1 MALGAKSEDIETSL
15 RDDLA
20 ASLADIEARESAA
33 TPADDE
39 ASAPDAEAKVDAPDA
54 EAERSDGRDAHGRFT
69 AKTKDGE
76 EHDEE
81 KTAASPNTH
90 QEPQPDLTDTQLQ
103 PSDHQDRLAT
113 PPQSWRADEA
123 KEWASLT
130 PAAKN
135 AILRREESVRK
146 MVGTQDGERMFG
158 REIAD
163 VIRPH
168 KETLDGFGVSP
179 QFAIKVLLDND
190 KTMRSGAPEAKVALA
205 RRMMADYGVNPE
217 WLAQPDPNAT
227 TDPHVRNLQ
236 QQIAQLE
243 ARLNTPADQ
252 QQFAPL
258 PASENET
265 TIAQT
270 IEAFRTDPAHPHFET
285 VQPLMA
291 RLLETEA
298 ATDLTEAY
306 HMAVASRPDLRSTAA
321 APQRTSQ
328 DKTLA
333 ARRASASVTGSP
345 GPSGQAGATSL
356 RDELRDQLRA
366 GGWTV

>member
-1 MALGAKSEDIETSL
+1 MALGEKADFETSL

-20 ASLADIEARESAA
+20 ASLADIEAREAV
-33 TPADDE
+33 ADEPVEPVDE
-39 ASAPDAEAKVDAPDA
+39 ADVSDESPV
-54 EAERSDGRDAHGRFT
+54 ERDDGREANGRFK
-69 AKTKDGE
+69 AKESEDTQGE
-76 EHDEE
+76 PTHVQTEDQN
-81 KTAASPNTH
+81 AALSEQSPAAAPS
-90 QEPQPDLTDTQLQ
+90 PQPETAD
-103 PSDHQDRLAT
+103 A

-123 KEWASLT
+123 KEWASLS

-135 AILRREESVRK
+135 AIIRREESVAK
-146 MVGTQDGERMFG
+146 LVGTQDGERMFG
-158 REIAD
+158 REIAE

-190 KTMRSGAPEAKVALA
+190 KTMRSGSPQEKVALA
-205 RRMMADYGVNPE
+205 RRMMNDYGVDPQ
-217 WLAQPDPNAT
+217 WLAQPDPNMPS
-227 TDPHVRNLQ
+227 DPHVAALQ
-236 QQIAQLE
+236 HRIDQLQASLNRPAE
-243 ARLNTPADQ
+243 A

-258 PASENET
+258 PPSENEN

-270 IEAFRTDPAHPHFET
+270 IEAFRSDPAHPHFAV

-306 HMAVASRPDLRSTAA
+306 HMAVASRPDLRSTATA
-321 APQRTSQ
+321 PTPDPQRIQQ

-333 ARRASASVTGSP
+333 ARRASASVSGSLGATGSP
-345 GPSGQAGATSL
+345 QSTSL
-356 RDELRDQLRA
+356 REELREQLRA
-366 GGWTV
+366 NGFTA